1 MAQESPPPTI
11 VLVHG
16 GASSSGF
23 WDLLVPHLTAPALAI
38 DLPGRPGGPP
48 ADPMTLTAD
57 ECSAS
62 VVADL
67 DAAGVGDC
75 VVVAHSSGCYFVPGI
90 VARAGGRVRAIV
102 LSPPCVIPEGGCGL
116 DAMQPRY
123 AAMNRRNME
132 RARTEGRVFTTYG
145 PPPDPETLRDAYGVT
160 LTDEQLA
167 FMAAPSRNP
176 QDSVNFYSQPVHWSA
191 ARDVPVTAVR
201 QLRDPIT
208 PLDLQDE
215 MIARLPNPALVEV
228 VSLDTGHIP
237 AVTDVDAFAAIVNGV
252 VSATAAAGRAPRPAS

>member
-1 MAQESPPPTI
+1 MRTVAQETPTPTI

-16 GASSSGF
+16 GASAAAY
-23 WDLLVPHLTAPALAI
+23 WDLLLPHLRAPALAI

-48 ADPMTLTAD
+48 ADLMELTAD

-62 VVADL
+62 VVADM

-90 VARAGGRVRAIV
+90 VARAAGRVRGIV

-123 AAMNRRNME
+123 QAMNIENLTKA
-132 RARTEGRVFTTYG
+132 RAEGRVFTTAG
-145 PPPDPETLRDAYGVT
+145 PPAKPEWLRDAYGVT
-160 LTDEQLA
+160 LTDEQVA
-167 FMAAPSRNP
+167 FMAAPERNP
-176 QDSVNFYSQPVHWSA
+176 KDSVNFYSQPVFWSA
-191 ARDVPVTAVR
+191 ARDVPVVAVR

-208 PLDLQDE
+208 PLALQDE
-215 MIARLPNPALVEV
+215 MIARLPSPDLVEV

-237 AVTDVDAFAAIVNGV
+237 AVTDVDAFAAIVNGLIQRV
-252 VSATAAAGRAPRPAS
+252 G